1 MHQTLLACQTA
12 QRFVCG
18 SSRRPCFE
26 KFGQILINCSIDRLK
41 PFHLEVNI
49 FQSVT
54 TILYFLI
61 IFLIKFCVKA
71 TVSNWP
77 PFNCDIT
84 VFKLASRQVALP
96 HNICKRHQFDCLDI
110 WFIHYFIILS
120 KSSSIRQCLSITVV
134 STFFCQRFI
143 TSNVLAPILN
153 SCLLRNV
160 YWIFW
165 NLCFTCFETIFN
177 MLCSLWSAQA

>member
-1 MHQTLLACQTA
+1 MHQLLLACQTA
-12 QRFVCG
+12 QTFCAWQQQKTMLWEIWPNLVQSIV
-18 SSRRPCFE
+18 SSH
-26 KFGQILINCSIDRLK
+26 SIWK
-41 PFHLEVNI
+41 WTI
-49 FQSVT
+49 FQSVST
-54 TILYFLI
+54 NSPFFSSYFSNI
-61 IFLIKFCVKA
+61 FCVKA

-120 KSSSIRQCLSITVV
+120 KSSSIRQCLSIIVIFT
-134 STFFCQRFI
+134 FCQRFI

-153 SCLLRNV
+153 SCLLRKRLPNTLKSL
-160 YWIFW
+160 FHLLW
-165 NLCFTCFETIFN
+165 NEI
-177 MLCSLWSAQA
+177 